1 MNIHDTFQFA
11 FRSLS
16 AHRLRTLLSASGIA
30 IGIASVI
37 LLTAIG
43 DGIQRFVLAEF
54 TQFGTNIVTITPGK
68 INTHGGSLG
77 AIGSA
82 RLLTIED
89 AMALKQSRYA
99 QYTNA
104 SVVGNA
110 EIRAQGRSRRVTA
123 YGQGPDFAKAFN
135 MQVEIGQFLPDDDPR
150 NPRAYVVLG
159 AKVRAELF
167 GDANPLGALL
177 QVGGSRFRVIGV
189 MASKGQVLGFDLDDT
204 VFMPTTRALEVF
216 NRQGVMEIQF
226 SYLPDAP
233 VTAVVDDINRILSA
247 RHGREDFTVKP
258 QQQMLSTLS
267 TVLSVLKFA
276 VAALGGISLLV
287 GGVGMVTLMHIAVSE
302 RISEIGLLTAL
313 GATRARI
320 RLLFLLESIALSTL
334 GGLTGL
340 IIGSGIAWLLKL
352 LVGELPVNIPWNF
365 VLGALGLSMLIGL
378 AAGVVPAMRAAQL
391 NPVDALRTD

>member
-1 MNIHDTFQFA
+1 MNTLDTFQFA
-11 FRSLS
+11 FRSLT

-30 IGIASVI
+30 IGIAAVI

-43 DGIQRFVLAEF
+43 DGVQRFVLSEF

-82 RLLTIED
+82 RLLTIDD
-89 AMALKQSRYA
+89 AIALKQSRYA
-99 QYTNA
+99 EYTNA

-123 YGQGPDFAKAFN
+123 YGQGPDFARAFN
-135 MQVEIGQFLPDDDPR
+135 MQVATGQFLPDDDPR

-167 GDANPLGALL
+167 GDTNPLGALL

-189 MASKGQVLGFDLDDT
+189 MASKGNVLGFDLDDT
-204 VFMPTTRALEVF
+204 VFMPTARALEVF
-216 NRQGVMEIQF
+216 NRQGVMEINF
-226 SYLPDAP
+226 SYFPDAP
-233 VTAVVDDINRILSA
+233 VQAVVSDIQRILVA
-247 RHGREDFTVKP
+247 RHGREDFTVKQ
-258 QQQMLSTLS
+258 QQQMLNTLS

-287 GGVGMVTLMHIAVSE
+287 GAVGMVTLMHIAVSE
-302 RISEIGLLTAL
+302 RVSEIGLLTAL

-320 RLLFLLESIALSTL
+320 RILFLLESIALSTL
-334 GGLTGL
+334 GGLAGL
-340 IIGSGIAWLLKL
+340 IIGTGTAWLLKL
-352 LVGELPVNIPWNF
+352 LISGLPVNIPWDF
-365 VLGALGLSMLIGL
+365 VFGALFLSLLIGL
-378 AAGVVPAMRAAQL
+378 AAGVIPAMRAAKL

>member
-1 MNIHDTFQFA
+1 MNTLDTFQFA
-11 FRSLS
+11 FRSLT
-16 AHRLRTLLSASGIA
+16 AHRLRTILSASGIA
-30 IGIASVI
+30 IGIAAVI

-43 DGIQRFVLAEF
+43 DSVQRFVLSEF

-89 AMALKQSRYA
+89 AIALKQSRYA
-99 QYTNA
+99 EYTNA

-123 YGQGPDFAKAFN
+123 YGQGPDFARAFN
-135 MQVEIGQFLPDDDPR
+135 MQVATGQFLPDDDPR
-150 NPRAYVVLG
+150 NPRAYAVLG
-159 AKVRAELF
+159 AKVRTELF

-189 MASKGQVLGFDLDDT
+189 MASKGNVLGFDLDDT
-204 VFMPTTRALEVF
+204 VFMPTARALEVF
-216 NRQGVMEIQF
+216 NRQGVMEINL
-226 SYLPDAP
+226 SYFPDAP
-233 VTAVVDDINRILSA
+233 VQAVVDDIQRILVA

-287 GGVGMVTLMHIAVSE
+287 GAVGMVTLMHIAVSE
-302 RISEIGLLTAL
+302 RVSEIGLLTAL

-320 RLLFLLESIALSTL
+320 RILFLLESIALSTL
-334 GGLTGL
+334 GGLAGL
-340 IIGSGIAWLLKL
+340 IIGTGIAWLLKL
-352 LVGELPVNIPWNF
+352 MISGLPVNIPWDF
-365 VLGALGLSMLIGL
+365 VLGALGLSLVIGL
-378 AAGVVPAMRAAQL
+378 AAGVMPAMRAAKL